1 MKKNTII
8 PTFIALCANAKDPAD
23 LVRSY
28 INTFGEEIKKFGNA
42 KIDDMSQPMVTLY
55 NYIGSWE
62 FRKECDDC
70 IWNFVN
76 DMVTYAET
84 YIWHKDS
91 EVYKDDHRIKWI
103 KQFI

>member
-1 MKKNTII
+1 MNKNTVI
-8 PTFIALCANAKDPAD
+8 PTFIALCSNAKDPAD

-28 INTFGEEIKKFGNA
+28 IKTFGEEIKKFGKA
-42 KIDDMSQPMVTLY
+42 KCDDMNQPMVTLY
-55 NYIGSWE
+55 SYIDSIE
-62 FRKECDDC
+62 FRKECNDT

-84 YIWHKDS
+84 YIWHKDC

-103 KQFI
+103 EQFI